1 MILAID
7 PGIRGCGVALFDPT
21 GELAFARYVRNSVK
35 EGDGPA
41 ALVGMAHA
49 VCATLAA
56 RLTLTSQIKTLIVE
70 WPQVYR
76 GPLLKGD
83 PNDLLAL
90 AGVDG
95 AIAALFPQADLRRF
109 KPAEWKNQIPP
120 NVCAMRIVNAL
131 KDHERPRFD
140 RFDQFLAALL
150 KARASD
156 EEIGGTDHN
165 TADAIGI
172 GLKFVG
178 RFERQRVIH
187 R

>member
-21 GELAFARYVRNSVK
+21 GELAWARYVRNTVK
-35 EGDGPA
+35 QGDDPE
-41 ALVGMAHA
+41 ALLGMAHA
-49 VCATLAA
+49 VCTALAA
-56 RLTLTSQIKTLIVE
+56 RVTLASQIKTLIVE

-76 GPLLKGD
+76 IGLQKGD
-83 PNDLLAL
+83 PNDLLSL

-95 AIAALFPQADLRRF
+95 ALCAMFPHATLKRY

-131 KDHERPRFD
+131 REPERRRFD
-140 RFDQFLAALL
+140 RFDLFLAALL
-150 KARASD
+150 RARASD
-156 EEIGGTDHN
+156 TEIGGTDHN

-172 GLKFVG
+172 GLKHLG
-178 RFERQRVIH
+178 RFERERVIH